1 MSGPERAPPWTGAGR
16 LWHSLPAVIDGRY
29 RAAAKQE
36 RLLKPKTNEDV
47 AHLLE
52 RAAKGFRAGN
62 LSRAESD
69 AQAVLKA
76 VPDHPEALYCLGL
89 VRYRQGRAVQ
99 GIDLLRKALARHP
112 GFAPCSVTLSKMLL
126 DTGDGDGAVRVLSD
140 AAAQSP
146 GDANLLYELGRTRIL
161 LGDPAGGAEDLGRA
175 AELAPNAPPV
185 FGSLGVAYQLM
196 GDEDAARA
204 AYETA
209 IELGSR
215 DPEDFFNLGTVH
227 LSAQRTEQAIAQFLA
242 TTQMNPDHQRA
253 FANLG
258 LLYGRST
265 EYEKAI
271 PPLERAIALDP
282 GDAESVSEL
291 VYALGVTGQAED
303 AAALAESFLRAHP
316 EAGDLYDQI
325 AFAWMR
331 GGQPEKA
338 IAAADRALAAGLHPT
353 SALAMKSAA
362 LNDLGRKDEADF
374 LLDLDNLIA
383 AKVQAAPAGYHSLA
397 SFNKD
402 LVQYLLDHPSLT
414 YAKTNRSMEKGKGT
428 MELFDGTEHGPAL
441 ELKKMILAM
450 AEDYLIEHPAD
461 PDHPFLA
468 RRPKSFN
475 LRCWGNVYDRDGRQL
490 VHFHPPGWLS
500 GVYYPALP
508 ASVKEAAKGQTNN
521 IEGWIEFGRA
531 FHLIGDKGSPKL
543 RLVRPEEGMMVM
555 FPSYVGHQ
563 TIPVASSDEKRVSIA
578 FDLHPVYD

>member
-1 MSGPERAPPWTGAGR
+1 MDGAGT
-16 LWHSLPAVIDGRY
+16 AV
-29 RAAAKQE
+29 ALSAPNTPTAAKQE

-62 LSRAESD
+62 LARAESD

-89 VRYRQGRAVQ
+89 VRYRQGRATQ
-99 GIDLLRKALARHP
+99 GIDLLRKALSRHP

-126 DTGDGDGAVRVLSD
+126 DTGDGAGAVRVLSD

-146 GDANLLYELGRTRIL
+146 GDANLLFELGRTRIML
-161 LGDPAGGAEDLGRA
+161 NDPSGGAEDLGRA
-175 AELAPNAPPV
+175 LELAPEAAPIY
-185 FGSLGVAYQLM
+185 GSLGVAYQLM

-209 IELGSR
+209 IEMGSR

-227 LSAQRTEQAIAQFLA
+227 LSAQRIDEAIEQFLKV
-242 TTQMNPDHQRA
+242 TQMNPNHQRA

-265 EYEKAI
+265 QYDKAI
-271 PPLERAIALDP
+271 PPLERAFALNPD
-282 GDAESVSEL
+282 DAEAVSEL
-291 VYALGVTGQAED
+291 VYALGVTGQAAT
-303 AAALAESFLRAHP
+303 AAALAEEFLKSHP
-316 EAGDLYDQI
+316 EAEYLHGQLS
-325 AFAWMR
+325 FAWMR
-331 GGQPEKA
+331 AGDPEKA
-338 IAAADRALAAGLHPT
+338 IAEADKALAAGLHPT
-353 SALAMKSAA
+353 PALSMKSAA
-362 LNDLGRKDEADF
+362 LNDLGRKDEADH
-374 LLDLDNLIA
+374 LLGLDSLI
-383 AKVQAAPAGYHSLA
+383 KTKIHAAPAGYHSMA

-402 LVQYLLDHPSLT
+402 PVQYLLDHPSLN
-414 YAKTNRSMEKGKGT
+414 YFKTNRSMEKGRGT
-428 MELFDGTEHGPAL
+428 MELFDGNEHGPAL
-441 ELKKMILAM
+441 ELKKMIMAM
-450 AEDYLIEHPAD
+450 AQEYLAEHPVD

-468 RRPKSFN
+468 DPPKSFN
-475 LRCWGNVYDRDGRQL
+475 VRCWGNVYDRDGRQL
-490 VHFHPPGWLS
+490 VHFHPTAWLS

-508 ASVKEAAKGQTNN
+508 ASVKDAAKGQTNN
-521 IEGWIEFGRA
+521 VEGWIEFGRA
-531 FHLIGDKGSPKL
+531 FHLVGDKGNPKL

-578 FDLHPVYD
+578 FDLEPADS